1 MIILYGSKALT
12 DSQSNMLAAELGVDA
27 ITGQFVHF
35 VDATELENE
44 DKLTLE
50 SLLDYGEAFVGKRT
64 KHTYIIIPRIGTVSP
79 WSSKATDI
87 IHNVGLKQ
95 VKRIER
101 GIVYYIEGAI
111 DSRRLYDRMTEQ
123 HLESIEQADQIFAK
137 HAPVPL
143 KNIALSELEK
153 ANSKY
158 GLALSPD
165 EIDYLKNRFTKLNR
179 DPTDVELMM
188 FAQANSEHCRHKIFN
203 AQWTIDDEIQDL
215 SLFQMIK
222 NTYEQNNGGVKS
234 AYHDNGAVITGSSA
248 IRFFANPKSGEY
260 GQVKEDSDIVIKAET
275 HNHPTAI
282 APFSGSG
289 TGSGGEI
296 RDEGATGRGAKPK
309 AGLSGFSVSN
319 LNIPGFNQPWEKQYG
334 KPDHIAS
341 SLEIMTDG
349 PLGVAA
355 YNNEF
360 GRTGLTGYFRT
371 FEQEVDGS
379 VRGYHKPIMIGG
391 GLASIRPKDV
401 AKEKIPTGAKILTI
415 GGPALLIG
423 LGGGSASSLDAGAQ
437 DAELDFASV
446 QRQNPEMQRRAQEVI
461 NSAWASEPNPIL
473 SIHDVGAGGWSN
485 ALPEIVKDAGR
496 GARLELRS
504 LPNAEKGM
512 SPMELWSNESQER
525 YVIAV
530 LTEDLEYFIQ
540 LCDRERCPYAVLG
553 EATED
558 EHLLVSDSEFKNNV
572 VDIPMD
578 VIFGKPP
585 KLEKAVKTNQIKDRV
600 KFDFSNV
607 KFEDAVERVLQL
619 PAVASKSFLI
629 TIGDRTVGGLNVRD
643 QMVGPWQVPVAD
655 VAVTATDFDGVHG
668 EAMAMGERTPLA
680 LTNPTA
686 SGRMAVGELITNMVA
701 ARIEKLSDI
710 KLSANWM
717 AASGTNHEDLALY
730 ETVKAVGIELC
741 PELGLTIPVG
751 KDSLSMRT
759 DWQDDDKKK
768 SVVSPLSVI
777 ISGFAPVIDVN
788 KSLTPQLVADDKTSL
803 IFIDLAPGNTRLGGS
818 ALAQVYSQL
827 GNRTP
832 DVSDSSLLKSFFEN
846 IQSLNQEEKI
856 LAYHDRSDGG
866 LFTTLAEMCFAGRA
880 GIKTTLQKDLRGLF
894 NEELGAVIQVKDE
907 DIELVLSRFEN
918 ASVIGKPTKQLD
930 LVIGDASFAVHD
942 LLQTW
947 SRTSYEIQ
955 KRRDNPQTA
964 ESEFKLLA
972 DEKNPGL
979 HAELTFNLKVSEKR
993 QQIKAKPKVAIL
1005 REQGVNGNVE
1015 MAAAFDR
1022 VGFTAVDVH
1031 TTDLLAGRHKLSE
1044 FSGIASCGGFS
1055 YGDVLGAGGGWAKTI
1070 LFNEL
1075 LRRQFKDFFEREDSF
1090 SLGMCNGCQA
1100 FSLLKNLIPGADNWP
1115 RFMQNSSER
1124 FEARLVMSEIVESP
1138 SIFFKGMG
1146 GSKLPIPT
1154 AHGEGRAVFET
1165 EKAKSN
1171 AHVSLRFVDNY
1182 GKATEQY
1189 PANPNGSPDGMTGF
1203 SSDDG
1208 RAMILMPHP
1217 ERVFLTKQLSWSPS
1231 DWGYN
1236 SPWLEMF
1243 ANARSFCK

>member
-1 MIILYGSKALT
+1 MITLNGSKALT
-12 DSQSNMLAAELGVDA
+12 DSQSKKLAAELGLNT

-35 VDATELENE
+35 VDATELNN
-44 DKLTLE
+44 DDRLTLE
-50 SLLDYGEAFVGKRT
+50 SLLDYGEAFIGK
-64 KHTYIIIPRIGTVSP
+64 KLKYPYIIIPRIGTVSP

-95 VKRIER
+95 IKRIER
-101 GIVYYIEGAI
+101 GIVYYVEGKI
-111 DSRRLYDRMTEQ
+111 DSRPLYDRMTEQ
-123 HLESIEQADQIFAK
+123 CLETIVQADKIFAE
-137 HAPVPL
+137 HSPAPL
-143 KNIALSELEK
+143 KNIPLADLEK

-165 EIDYLKNRFTKLNR
+165 EIDYLKNRFTKLDR

-222 NTYEQNNGGVKS
+222 NTYKQNSDGVKS
-234 AYHDNGAVITGSSA
+234 AYHDNGAVIAGEKSV
-248 IRFFANPKSGEY
+248 RFFADPQSGEFKKV
-260 GQVKEDSDIVIKAET
+260 QENSDIVIKAET

-282 APFSGSG
+282 APFPGSG

-296 RDEGATGRGAKPK
+296 RDEGATGRGGKPK
-309 AGLSGFSVSN
+309 AGLTGFSVSN
-319 LNIPGFNQPWEKQYG
+319 LKIPGFKQPWERDYG
-334 KPDHIAS
+334 KPEHIS
-341 SLEIMTDG
+341 SPLQIMTDG
-349 PLGVAA
+349 PLGAA
-355 YNNEF
+355 AFNNEF

-371 FEQEVDGS
+371 FEQEVDG
-379 VRGYHKPIMIGG
+379 VIRGYHKPIMIGG
-391 GLASIRPKDV
+391 GIAAIRPQHV
-401 AKEKIPTGAKILTI
+401 EKLGIPVGVKILTI

-461 NSAWASEPNPIL
+461 NSAWSSEDNPIL

-496 GARLELRS
+496 GAKLELRD

-512 SPMELWSNESQER
+512 SPMEIWSNEAQER
-525 YVIAV
+525 YVLAV
-530 LTEDLEYFIQ
+530 LPKNLEYFTQ

-553 EATED
+553 EATD
-558 EHLLVSDSEFKNNV
+558 DQHLLVADKEFKNNA
-572 VDIPMD
+572 VDIPMN
-578 VIFGKPP
+578 VLFGNSP
-585 KLEKAVKTNQIKDRV
+585 KISKTAKTSNQIHQP
-600 KFDFSNV
+600 FNQTGI
-607 KFEDAVERVLQL
+607 ELTEAVERVLSL
-619 PAVASKSFLI
+619 PAVGSKSFLI

-655 VAVTATDFDGVHG
+655 VAVTANDFEGLAG

-680 LTNPTA
+680 LTNPVA
-686 SGRMAVGELITNMVA
+686 SGRMAVGELITNMA
-701 ARIEKLSDI
+701 AASISKLSDI

-717 AASGTNHEDLALY
+717 AASGTNDEDAALF
-730 ETVKAVGIELC
+730 ETVKTVGMELC

-759 DWQDDDKKK
+759 DWKDGEKQK
-768 SVVSPLSVI
+768 SVIAPLSVI
-777 ISGFAPVIDVN
+777 ISGFAPVTDVT
-788 KSLTPQLVADDKTSL
+788 KSLTPQLVADEETSL
-803 IFIDLAPGNTRLGGS
+803 IFIDLAPGHTRLGGS
-818 ALAQVYSQL
+818 ALAQVFSQL
-827 GNRTP
+827 GNKTP
-832 DVSDSSLLKSFFEN
+832 DVSNPAALKHFFEE
-846 IQSLNQEEKI
+846 IQTLNQDNKI

-866 LFTTLAEMCFAGRA
+866 LFTTLVEMCFAGRV
-880 GIKTTLQKDLRGLF
+880 GINTTLEEDLRGLF
-894 NEELGAVIQVKDE
+894 NEELGAVIQVRDV
-907 DIELVLSRFEN
+907 DVELVLSTFN
-918 ASVIGKPTKQLD
+918 HASVIGKPTVKPD
-930 LVIGDASFAVHD
+930 LVIGGITFDVHK
-942 LLQTW
+942 LLQKW

-955 KRRDNPQTA
+955 KRRDNPETA
-964 ESEFKLLA
+964 ESEYQLLS
-972 DEKNPGL
+972 DKENPGL
-979 HAELTFNLKVSEKR
+979 YADLKFTPTKVFKTST
-993 QQIKAKPKVAIL
+993 AKPRVAIL

-1015 MAAAFDR
+1015 MAAAFDH

-1031 TTDLLAGRHKLSE
+1031 TTDLLAGRHNLNS

-1070 LFNEL
+1070 LFNDL
-1075 LRRQFKDFFEREDSF
+1075 LRTQFKKFFERQDTF

-1100 FSLLKNLIPGADNWP
+1100 FSLLKDLIPGAKNWP
-1115 RFMQNSSER
+1115 KFLQNTSER

-1138 SIFFKGMG
+1138 SIFFKNMA

-1154 AHGEGRAVFET
+1154 AHGEGRVVFDNERN
-1165 EKAKSN
+1165 KAD
-1171 AHVSLRFVDNY
+1171 AILSLRFIDNY
-1182 GKATEQY
+1182 GNKTENY
-1189 PANPNGSPDGMTGF
+1189 PSNPNGSPQGMTGF
-1203 SSDDG
+1203 TSDDG

-1217 ERVFLTKQLSWSPS
+1217 ERVFLTKQFSWAPS

-1243 ANARSFCK
+1243 ANARNFSK